1 MEDLPRLRTEL
12 LRAILDSMPN
22 KQKEEN
28 TAAQATDEGHI
39 FAVAVDIIGM
49 DENKVWDSTY
59 KELDSRTNHYLEA
72 KGMKKLPTL
81 IQQYDDD

>member
-1 MEDLPRLRTEL
+1 MDH
-12 LRAILDSMPN
+12 MPD
-22 KQKEEN
+22 KKTEEN
-28 TAAQATDEGHI
+28 TASQVTDKGHI

-49 DENKVWDSTY
+49 DENKFWDSTY
-59 KELDSRTNHYLEA
+59 KELDNRTEHYLEA